1 MEEFTVTCIKCR
13 NKSICEKPCYFV
25 ETFLAQVTKGI
36 DKQTGKNELTYFGNS
51 YWEKRFSE
59 FHPAT
64 LKKVVFEVADE
75 SEPDL
80 SPDQRFDDLEYTPQQ
95 KIAGVFYSRFFL
107 GKSYQEI
114 GEKYGIDHRHAASIY
129 GQAKK
134 RVLEIV
140 KILDGRDRA
149 VKWCHDLARNRF
161 SKHEKAFL
169 LNKVFGYS
177 FKEIADILGY
187 TGPDAIQHKVNGMAN
202 EVRKCLQARG

>member
-1 MEEFTVTCIKCR
+1 MEQCTAICTKCH
-13 NKSICEKPCYFV
+13 NKGVCQDPCYFV
-25 ETFLAQVTKGI
+25 ETLLAQVTKGI
-36 DKQTGKNELTYFGNS
+36 DKQTGGNELTYFGNS

-64 LKKVVFEVADE
+64 LKKVFEVPDE
-75 SEPDL
+75 SEPET
-80 SPDQRFDDLEYTPQQ
+80 SPDQRFDELEYTPEQ
-95 KIAGVFYSRFFL
+95 KTAGVFYMRFFL

-114 GEKYGIDHRHAASIY
+114 GEKYGMDHRHAVGIY

-149 VKWCHDLARNRF
+149 IKWCHDRARNSF
-161 SKHEKAFL
+161 TKHQKAFL
-169 LNKVFGYS
+169 LNKVFGFS

-187 TGPDAIQHKVNGMAN
+187 IGPDAIQHKVNGMAN
-202 EVRKCLQARG
+202 EVRKCLQAKG